1 MKKTLSLLFFCLN
14 LAGINSAHAQIYFD
28 ISDTVPNYSAYRHAD
43 ECAVAISRMLN
54 EFERIHNSVRDTA
67 QFVPPDANATLP
79 VHVVNNGAAC
89 MEKVDADTLP
99 LEYIELWARVLLQV
113 NRDADVEKMYIR
125 LFDTLPFEE
134 RVNRFSATL
143 NTFRGARPAR
153 VEMVDLLYNIA
164 MKDLPPDSVGWGAG
178 LRVLMADTY
187 KGLGND
193 SLARQLIQE
202 ARLLAE
208 TLPEGSSQ
216 REMSATLLN
225 RAVRWATESEGLD
238 SLRISTD
245 AYKRYLEYH
254 WHRLSTR
261 PLRGVIAERA
271 PEIKGDYWYERK
283 GKSGSHAD
291 DPSLHLINGEG
302 RKYPVPGKV
311 NLIAFLYGGCHRE
324 SGNRGVQYGREMARG
339 VNCRSALASARR
351 IQEAYP
357 EVQVIIVS
365 RTYGSLGMSPPMAPA
380 EEAATLGEY
389 FLRFNRLDGVLSVS
403 ETPYFLLS
411 EHDRRRIDQPTENE
425 LNYSIE
431 GHALAQHGTFLLT
444 DEEGKLFYSGAINNP
459 YDTELVLFR
468 MIKAVLERKGSAD

>member
-1 MKKTLSLLFFCLN
+1 MKKILTLLFFCLN
-14 LAGINSAHAQIYFD
+14 VAGVSSASAQIYFD
-28 ISDTVPNYSAYRHAD
+28 ISDTVPNYRAYKHAD

-67 QFVPPDANATLP
+67 QFVAPDPAATLP
-79 VHVVNNGAAC
+79 APVVSNGSVC

-99 LEYIELWARVLLQV
+99 LEYIDFWAALLLQV
-113 NRDADVEKMYIR
+113 NRDADVEKMYMR

-164 MKDLPPDSVGWGAG
+164 MKDLPPDSVGWSAG

-225 RAVRWATESEGLD
+225 RAVRWSTESEGLD

-245 AYKRYLEYH
+245 AYKRYLEHH
-254 WHRLSTR
+254 WQRLSTR
-261 PLRGVIAERA
+261 PLGGIIAEKA
-271 PEIKGDYWYERK
+271 PEIKGDYWYEWK
-283 GKSGSHAD
+283 GKAGNYTD
-291 DPSLHLINGEG
+291 DLSPHPINGEE
-302 RKYPVPGKV
+302 RKFPAPGKV

-324 SGNRGVQYGREMARG
+324 SGNLAVRYGREMPTG
-339 VNCRSALASARR
+339 VNCRGALASVRR

-357 EVQVIIVS
+357 EVQVVIVS
-365 RTYGSLGMSPPMAPA
+365 RTYGSLGKSAPMAPA
-380 EEAATLGEY
+380 KEAAVLGEY
-389 FLRFNRLDGVLSVS
+389 FLKFNRINGVLSVS